1 MESEK
6 RKRLAVARIL
16 RENFAKAEPEEFAR
30 HYPGRTM
37 EERRVKTSAGETSV
51 LVYRPQN
58 ASDLLPVFVCMHG
71 GGFGLGCAADEG
83 VWCQRIADA
92 AECCV
97 VNVDYRLSPEHA
109 FPVALEECHDVV
121 KWLQTESADLGVDGR
136 RVAVGGHS
144 AGANLAAALCL
155 LFRQRRDD
163 SIALQILN
171 GPPLDLSRDPF
182 RQEFQDMMLK
192 PKVQEFFTACYLQDP
207 ADAKNP
213 LASPLQAEDL
223 SGLPPALMIAAEYDP
238 LRAEDELYAKRLA
251 QAGVDVTYR
260 CFAGCRHAF
269 THLEATP
276 ASEKAWDLIC
286 AHLHQAFSIKRN

>member
-1 MESEK
+1 MENEK

-30 HYPGRTM
+30 HYPGRTV
-37 EERRVKTSAGETSV
+37 EERRVKTSAGETPV

-71 GGFGLGCAADEG
+71 GGFGLGCAADES

-92 AECCV
+92 AGCCV
-97 VNVDYRLSPEHA
+97 INVDYRLSPEHA

-121 KWLQTESADLGVDGR
+121 KWLQAGPMGLGVDGR
-136 RVAVGGHS
+136 RIAVGGHS

-155 LFRQRRDD
+155 LLRQRRDN
-163 SIALQILN
+163 SIALQVLN
-171 GPPLDLSRDPF
+171 GPPLDWSLDPF
-182 RQEFQDMMLK
+182 RQEFQDVKLR
-192 PKVQEFFTACYLQDP
+192 PEIQAFFAACYVQEP
-207 ADAKNP
+207 EDAKNP
-213 LASPLQAEDL
+213 LVSPLRAESL
-223 SGLPPALMIAAEYDP
+223 FGLPPTLMIAAEYDP
-238 LRAEDELYAKRLA
+238 LRAEEELYAKRLA

-269 THLEATP
+269 THMEATP
-276 ASEKAWDLIC
+276 AAEAAWDLIGV
-286 AHLHQAFSIKRN
+286 HLRQAFS